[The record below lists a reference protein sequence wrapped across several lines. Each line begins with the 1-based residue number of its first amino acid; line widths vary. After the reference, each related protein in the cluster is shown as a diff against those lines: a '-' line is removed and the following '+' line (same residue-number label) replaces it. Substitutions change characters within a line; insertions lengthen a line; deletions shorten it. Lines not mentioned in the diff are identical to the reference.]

1 MKIIEKTTSRKELCY
16 HCVLVVI
23 DAHTHIEH
31 NARMMQFI
39 YNLDLLNEMSNMFVT
54 KTSLFYVFF
63 NSHLLAIEFTQE
75 DLSVATFAY
84 RLNNLDLIFAYQE
97 SKFDAFLL

>member
-1 MKIIEKTTSRKELCY
+1 
-16 HCVLVVI
+16 
-23 DAHTHIEH
+23 
-31 NARMMQFI
+31 MMQFI

-63 NSHLLAIEFTQE
+63 NSHFLTIEFAQE

-84 RLNNLDLIFAYQE
+84 RLDNLDLIFAYQK
-97 SKFDAFLL
+97 SKFDTFFL